1 MICIYWLNKT
11 KSYINNP
18 SKKSNGG
25 NKVIL
30 KKSEGSAIIDT
41 ELFQQVLQQIR
52 EEFDDHLEAINDNTN
67 EIQANASYISEL
79 DAKINKLDERLE
91 KIESFLTKEHS
102 FKPAKLPNYNIKNL
116 TEKEKDIFLI
126 LYTLD
131 SQNKKATYRELQ
143 KRTGLPKTLIQGYIT
158 SLIEKGIPIHKQYLN
173 NKVHLKLDTQFKAL
187 QAKQNLVKL
196 EQKTLNHI
204 L

>member
-1 MICIYWLNKT
+1 M
-11 KSYINNP
+11 
-18 SKKSNGG
+18 
-25 NKVIL
+25 IL